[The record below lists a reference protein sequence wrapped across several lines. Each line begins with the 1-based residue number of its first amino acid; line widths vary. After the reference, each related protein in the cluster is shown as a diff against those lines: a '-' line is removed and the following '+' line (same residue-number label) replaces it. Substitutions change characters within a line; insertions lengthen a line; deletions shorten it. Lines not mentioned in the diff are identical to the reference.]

1 MRPKPSA
8 TPGSIRPAG
17 SGRLRVR
24 AMRPSRSR
32 SMKQLRAFA
41 APTVPA
47 VPRSVATHLANDSS
61 PGASHIPPARV
72 QSTRLESRGLVS
84 ETRSAS
90 GDTGLER
97 ARTVIRAPR
106 SIRPAPRLQGA
117 ADREA
122 TAAPF
127 PLRAPTGGVLTA
139 AAADAL
145 AATRSLVA
153 SLLDVLRGA
162 FAARFSCG

>member
-1 MRPKPSA
+1 
-8 TPGSIRPAG
+8 
-17 SGRLRVR
+17 
-24 AMRPSRSR
+24 
-32 SMKQLRAFA
+32 
-41 APTVPA
+41 
-47 VPRSVATHLANDSS
+47 
-61 PGASHIPPARV
+61 
-72 QSTRLESRGLVS
+72 
-84 ETRSAS
+84 
-90 GDTGLER
+90 ER

-162 FAARFSCG
+162 SAARSSCGPSASASATSPCSSPPGRSPTGPGSGRLRRARREAPAPDISRL